1 MIARTEELVNT
12 HSHAFFAFAALHDV
26 DGVGLAVAGS
36 AFPDALYYLAV
47 PAIAMRRGISYR
59 QAQTEVYRIP
69 AMRRMVDAIH
79 AFPVLAGVALLA
91 MLFHPPLLM
100 FCLGWLSHLAIDFVT
115 HGKGCHPHFW
125 PLHPYKFE
133 SPVSFYEEDRF
144 GRQFMI
150 AEHALM
156 AFILAYW
163 WKIGLLAPETV
174 QAHLSQAGP
183 LILAAFAVATFVVYV
198 VHMRQ
203 RSTGAVR
210 RGQGLVGALGI
221 E

>member
-1 MIARTEELVNT
+1 MNT
-12 HSHAFFAFAALHDV
+12 HSHAFFTFAALHQM

-47 PAIAMRRGISYR
+47 PYIAARRGISYR

-69 AMRRMVDAIH
+69 ALKAAVDAIH
-79 AFPVLAGVALLA
+79 AFPVLAVVAALA
-91 MLFHPPLLM
+91 ALFYPPMLM
-100 FCLGWLSHLAIDFVT
+100 FCLGWFSHLAIDLVT

-125 PLHPYKFE
+125 PILPWKFE

-150 AEHALM
+150 VEHGLM

-163 WKIGLLAPETV
+163 WKTGMLTGETLA
-174 QAHLSQAGP
+174 AHLSSAGP
-183 LILAAFAVATFVVYV
+183 LLLAVFVAATFVVYL

-203 RSTGAVR
+203 RRSGVVR

>member
-1 MIARTEELVNT
+1 MEELLNT
-12 HSHAFFAFAALHDV
+12 HSHAFFTFAALHHM

-47 PAIAMRRGISYR
+47 PAIAARRGLSYR
-59 QAQTEVYRIP
+59 QAQTEVYRVP
-69 AMRRMVDAIH
+69 ALKRMVDAIH
-79 AFPVLAGVALLA
+79 AFPVLAVVALVAALCY
-91 MLFHPPLLM
+91 PPMLM
-100 FCLGWLSHLAIDFVT
+100 FCLGWFSHLAIDFVT

-125 PLHPYKFE
+125 PLVPWKFE
-133 SPVSFYEEDRF
+133 SPISFYEEDRF
-144 GRQFMI
+144 GRQFMVV
-150 AEHALM
+150 EHGLM
-156 AFILAYW
+156 AFLLAYW
-163 WKIGLLAPETV
+163 WKTGLLGPEV
-174 QAHLSQAGP
+174 VASHLSQSGP
-183 LILAAFAVATFVVYV
+183 LLLFLFAVTTFVVYL

>member
-1 MIARTEELVNT
+1 MNT
-12 HSHAFFAFAALHDV
+12 HSHAFFTFAALHNV
-26 DGVGLAVAGS
+26 DGCGLAVAGS

-47 PAIAMRRGISYR
+47 PAIAATRRISYR

-69 AMRRMVDAIH
+69 ALRRAVDAIH
-79 AFPVLAGVALLA
+79 AFPVLALFALA
-91 MLFHPPLLM
+91 AYLFYPPMLM

-125 PLHPYKFE
+125 PLLPFKFE

-144 GRQFMI
+144 GRQFMVV
-150 AEHALM
+150 EHGLM
-156 AFILAYW
+156 AFLLAYW
-163 WKIGLLAPETV
+163 WKTGMLGPEAIAD
-174 QAHLSQAGP
+174 QLGHSGP
-183 LILAAFAVATFVVYV
+183 LLLLLFAVATFVAYL

-203 RSTGAVR
+203 RSAGVVR